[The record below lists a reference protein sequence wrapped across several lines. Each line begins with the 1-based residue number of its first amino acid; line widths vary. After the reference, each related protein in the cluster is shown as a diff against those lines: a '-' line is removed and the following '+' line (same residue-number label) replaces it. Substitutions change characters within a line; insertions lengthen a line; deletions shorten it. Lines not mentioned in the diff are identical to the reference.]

1 MVEKIWFK
9 DIKHLFTEK
18 NYSNFFPSKEMTF
31 NEQLNSLVRF
41 SIYFS
46 IIIFILQ
53 KDSNI
58 FMIPV
63 FACIFTYFIY
73 TVDDQNKTNEKLY
86 LKDKNWYRDP
96 RDVNDVCQL
105 PSKDNPFMNV
115 LISDYVLNPTKK
127 SACNV
132 SKNNIKRQAQ
142 KYFDRNLYRSVSDIF
157 NKEASDRQWV
167 TNPITTIPN
176 DQDSFAKWCW
186 GQGATCKEGNG
197 NKCYSNI
204 YRQVKT

>member
-9 DIKHLFTEK
+9 DIKHLFTEQ
-18 NYSNFFPSKEMTF
+18 NYGKFFPSKEMTF

-46 IIIFILQ
+46 IVVFLLQ
-53 KDSNI
+53 KDTVI

-63 FACIFTYFIY
+63 FACLFTYFIY
-73 TVDDQNKTNEKLY
+73 TVDTQNKYNEKMYFKEKNLY
-86 LKDKNWYRDP
+86 
-96 RDVNDVCQL
+96 NDRHDNELCQL
-105 PSKDNPFMNV
+105 PSKENPFMNV
-115 LISDYVLNPTKK
+115 LISDYALNPTKK
-127 SACNV
+127 KACDV
-132 SKNNIKRQAQ
+132 TRSNIKKQTQ
-142 KYFDRNLYRSVSDIF
+142 KYFDKNLYRSVSDIF
-157 NKEASDRQWV
+157 NKEASDRQWI

-176 DQDSFAKWCW
+176 DASSFAQWCW

-197 NKCYSNI
+197 NKCYSNL